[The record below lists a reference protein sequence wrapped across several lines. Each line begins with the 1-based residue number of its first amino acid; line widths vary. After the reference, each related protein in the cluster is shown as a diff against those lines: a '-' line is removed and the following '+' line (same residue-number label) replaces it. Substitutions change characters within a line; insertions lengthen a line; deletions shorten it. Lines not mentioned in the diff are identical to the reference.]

1 MIELP
6 AYVEQ
11 LRKDIRLLRIHTAV
25 LERSNK
31 QKEDTNRKLR
41 EELKRLKEER
51 RKLERERDKLE
62 KELEKY
68 LKTKNRYQIALFDHG
83 NFKHPEE
90 KEKKQKGGQTGHR
103 DTNQDKQRD
112 YQSFPRERIF
122 ASSCSM
128 CSSPLTRVSCIK
140 EKVLL
145 DIQITTSSIKKI
157 VESERQWCGTCK
169 KEIRAV
175 SSTSLPFTEYGMNTF
190 MIVLYLRF
198 RGKQSFSTIA
208 QTLRSVFGLEV
219 SKAGVGNILLQAR
232 RYLKDR
238 YEELKQ
244 AVRDGEIMYNDETGW
259 SVHGKGAWMWIMAN
273 ETTTVYVAAESRGKG
288 IFEEMYGDSKAISMH
303 DGYTSYESITG
314 EDKTAYCWTHVLRFA
329 FEETVIERNPT
340 STACQIR
347 DRLVSLYQTIR
358 LQIEW
363 TREEKEAMLRRELE
377 NLITIPATD
386 ETSKNIQ
393 NRIATQK
400 EGLIIALL
408 VTSDGTN
415 NLAERELRPMAIHR
429 NLSFGSATFKGME
442 TTAIL
447 GSVVQTISRDKE
459 KQFLPTL
466 KSYLLTGIQ
475 EKYPQYKHPPSLVP

>member
-288 IFEEMYGDSKAISMH
+288 IMEEMYGSSQSYSMH
-303 DGYTSYESITG
+303 DGYNAYTNTIPHA
-314 EDKTAYCWTHVLRFA
+314 KQLYCWAHVLRFVY
-329 FEETVIERNPT
+329 EETVLSQRGSDEHELREK
-340 STACQIR
+340 
-347 DRLVSLYQTIR
+347 LVRLYQR
-358 LQIEW
+358 VKGHPEYSL
-363 TREEKEAMLRRELE
+363 EEKGQLLQEGLDSLLAM
-377 NLITIPATD
+377 P
-386 ETSKNIQ
+386 ETSETMRNIQ
-393 NRIATQK
+393 QRLKTQK
-400 EGLIIALL
+400 DGLIRSLI
-408 VTSDGTN
+408 VTHDGTN
-415 NLAERELRPMAIHR
+415 NLAERELRPVTLTRAI
-429 NLSFGSATFKGME
+429 SFGSDTYQGME

-447 GSVVQTISRDKE
+447 ASVVQTISRDATSS
-459 KQFLPTL
+459 FFPTM
-466 KSYLLTGIQ
+466 KTYLQQGI
-475 EKYPQYKHPPSLVP
+475 KNSRTHPS